1 MAKKKSAEAA
11 PEQPTYPRRRRRGLM
26 GKVDNLISW
35 AGRVAKGKDLTTT
48 DKAIVGSLVAIS
60 AAYVVRGA
68 LAGRSSLPVLNASDP
83 AMLKSVFFSGEPW
96 LVECTG
102 AGKPSPSVFEAE
114 KALAAAPSSD
124 LKMGLLDCGAALPSG
139 KTTLERFKLS
149 PPAAGPTVLLFANQE
164 PKPAMATGALVVSG
178 QSMLRWAAT
187 TSKPK
192 VQKPSSTETLEK
204 HCLKKKWCVLVFTA
218 VDRPSDAERTS
229 LGKLAK
235 GMRDVKFVTVDSSKY
250 TMRLELPDPSAPPP
264 EGVEGE
270 EGYRAPDPINL
281 MPTKSRSAV
290 VLLKPAATGAKDE
303 AGNEIKGSA
312 AMALAVPSDPTLK
325 QPLDDGIKDAA
336 SAIAGIRKVIEA
348 AGDAETPAGFT
359 LLKEAPTLRTRRSRR
374 RRANNPPSSSSSSS
388 GGRTLSD
395 AELREMREARA
406 NADKERLE
414 KERLRREAMAAEA
427 DAADNLVEDVADGDD
442 GGMYEADEGDEGD
455 DEGDDEV
462 EEEEMEFDD

>member
-1 MAKKKSAEAA
+1 
-11 PEQPTYPRRRRRGLM
+11 M
-26 GKVDNLISW
+26 GKVDNLVAW

-60 AAYVVRGA
+60 VAYVVRGA

-96 LVECTG
+96 LVECTS

-114 KALAAAPSSD
+114 KALAEAPSSD

-164 PKPAMATGALVVSG
+164 PKPAMATGALVESG
-178 QSMLRWAAT
+178 QSIVRWAST

-250 TMRLELPDPSAPPP
+250 TMRLELPDPSAPPA

-270 EGYRAPDPINL
+270 EGYKAPEPINL

-290 VLLKPAATGAKDE
+290 LLLKPAATGAKDE
-303 AGNEIKGSA
+303 SGNEVKGTA

-325 QPLDDGIKDAA
+325 QPLDDGIKDAP
-336 SAIAGIRKVIEA
+336 SAIAGIRKIIDA
-348 AGDAETPAGFT
+348 AGDAETPEGFT

-374 RRANNPPSSSSSSS
+374 RRANNPPSSSGSS
-388 GGRTLSD
+388 RTLSD
-395 AELREMREARA
+395 AELKEMREARA

-427 DAADNLVEDVADGDD
+427 DAADNIVEEVDEGGGGDD
-442 GGMYEADEGDEGD
+442 GGMYEADEGDEGEG
-455 DEGDDEV
+455 EGDEEV